1 MFQILQDNT
10 GKPVTSGGREIAMV
24 AQRGTGVMEAII
36 SDSTPISGLGTVS
49 TTGSSFTGADPF
61 PGVLSFTHTNG
72 TAANQVLMLFDS
84 FDANAVTRGLVVV
97 VPATKYG
104 SNAVV
109 KNFFQT
115 PFLFKGFNFAAS
127 NNAQLSQAL
136 NYGCAV
142 PSDSFTKQ
150 LIPTAN
156 SRNTANN
163 PLLLTFEGQILITGT
178 RGIFTTVLPGQ
189 SVTFDFYP
197 EAQFQGMVQ
206 K

>member
-61 PGVLSFTHTNG
+61 PGVLSFTHTNA

-84 FDANAVTRGLVVV
+84 FDANAVTRGLTVV
-97 VPATKYG
+97 VPTTNYG

-109 KNFFQT
+109 KNFFT
-115 PFLFKGFNFAAS
+115 FPFLFKGFNFAAS

-163 PLLLTFEGQILITGT
+163 PLLLTFEGQILLTGT
-178 RGIFTTVLPGQ
+178 RGIWVSVLAGQ

>member
-61 PGVLSFTHTNG
+61 PGVLSFTYNNPSAG
-72 TAANQVLMLFDS
+72 NQTLMLFDS
-84 FDANAVTRGLVVV
+84 YSANEITRGLVVV
-97 VPATKYG
+97 APNTNYG
-104 SNAVV
+104 NNAVV
-109 KNFFQT
+109 KQFFQT
-115 PFLFKGFNFAAS
+115 PFLFKGFNFSAS

-178 RGIFTTVLPGQ
+178 RGIFTTILPGQ

-206 K
+206 R

>member
-1 MFQILQDNT
+1 MFTILQDST
-10 GKPVTSGGREIAMV
+10 GRPVTSGDREIAAV
-24 AQRGTGVMEAII
+24 RQQGTGVMEAII

-49 TTGSSFTGADPF
+49 TTGSSLTGADPF
-61 PGVLSFTHTNG
+61 PGVLSFSYTNS
-72 TAANQVLMLFDS
+72 TASPVILMLFDA
-84 FDANAVTRGLVVV
+84 FDANAVTRGLTVVT
-97 VPATKYG
+97 PNTNYG

-109 KNFFQT
+109 KNFMQN
-115 PFLFKGFNFAAS
+115 PFLFKGFNFTAS
-127 NNAQLSQAL
+127 NTPQLSQAL

-178 RGIFTTVLPGQ
+178 RGIWTTVLASQ

-206 K
+206 R

>member
-1 MFQILQDNT
+1 MFTILQDNT
-10 GKPVTSGGREIAMV
+10 GQPVTSGGREIAMV

-49 TTGSSFTGADPF
+49 TTGTSFTGADPF
-61 PGVLSFTHTNG
+61 PGVLSFNYTNATLG
-72 TAANQVLMLFDS
+72 NQTLMLFDAFS
-84 FDANAVTRGLVVV
+84 ANEVTRGLTVVA
-97 VPATKYG
+97 PLTNYG

-115 PFLFKGFNFAAS
+115 PFLFKGFHFTAS
-127 NNAQLSQAL
+127 NTAQLSQAL

-163 PLLLTFEGQILITGT
+163 PLLLTFEGQILLTGT
-178 RGIFTTVLPGQ
+178 RGIWVTVLPSQ

-206 K
+206 R

>member
-1 MFQILQDNT
+1 MFTILQDST
-10 GKPVTSGGREIAMV
+10 GRPVTSGGREIAAV
-24 AQRGTGVMEAII
+24 RQQGTGVMEAII

-49 TTGSSFTGADPF
+49 TTGSSLTGADPF
-61 PGVLSFTHTNG
+61 PGVLSFSYTNS
-72 TAANQVLMLFDS
+72 TASPVILMLFDA
-84 FDANAVTRGLVVV
+84 FDANAVTRGLTVVT
-97 VPATKYG
+97 PATNYG

-109 KNFFQT
+109 KNFMQN
-115 PFLFKGFNFAAS
+115 PFLFKGFNFTAS
-127 NNAQLSQAL
+127 NTPQLSQAL

-178 RGIFTTVLPGQ
+178 RGIWTTVLASQ

-206 K
+206 R

>member
-61 PGVLSFTHTNG
+61 PGVLSFNHTNG
-72 TAANQVLMLFDS
+72 TGATQILMLFDA
-84 FDANAVTRGLVVV
+84 FDANQVTRGLTVVA
-97 VPATKYG
+97 PATNYG
-104 SNAVV
+104 TNAVV
-109 KNFFQT
+109 KNFFIT
-115 PFLFKGFNFAAS
+115 PFLFKGFNFTAS
-127 NNAQLSQAL
+127 NTAQLSQAL

-163 PLLLTFEGQILITGT
+163 PLLLTFEGQILLTGT
-178 RGIFTTVLPGQ
+178 RGIWVSVLAGQ

>member
-61 PGVLSFTHTNG
+61 PGVLSFNYTNP
-72 TAANQVLMLFDS
+72 TAANQTLMLFDS

-97 VPATKYG
+97 VPNTNYG
-104 SNAVV
+104 NNAVV

-115 PFLFKGFNFAAS
+115 PFLFKGFNFSES

-163 PLLLTFEGQILITGT
+163 PLLLTFEGQILLTGT

>member
-61 PGVLSFTHTNG
+61 PGVLSFTHTNT
-72 TAANQVLMLFDS
+72 TAANQILMLFDS
-84 FDANAVTRGLVVV
+84 FDANAVTRGLTVVA
-97 VPATKYG
+97 PTTNYG

-109 KNFFQT
+109 KNFFT
-115 PFLFKGFNFAAS
+115 FPFLFKGFNFAAS

-150 LIPTAN
+150 LIPTSN

>member
-1 MFQILQDNT
+1 MFTILQDNT
-10 GKPVTSGGREIAMV
+10 GQPVTSGGREIAMV

-61 PGVLSFTHTNG
+61 PGVLSFSFTNS
-72 TAANQVLMLFDS
+72 TAANVTLMLFDAFS
-84 FDANAVTRGLVVV
+84 ANEVTRGLTVV
-97 VPATKYG
+97 VPSTNYG

-115 PFLFKGFNFAAS
+115 AFLFKGFNFTAS
-127 NNAQLSQAL
+127 NTAQLSQAL
-136 NYGCAV
+136 NYCCAV

-178 RGIFTTVLPGQ
+178 RGIFTTVLPSQ

-206 K
+206 R

>member
-1 MFQILQDNT
+1 MFTILQDTT
-10 GKPVTSGGREIAMV
+10 GQPVTSGGREIAMV

-61 PGVLSFTHTNG
+61 PGVLSFNYTNG
-72 TAANQVLMLFDS
+72 TGATQILMLFDS
-84 FDANAVTRGLVVV
+84 FNANSVTRGLTVVT
-97 VPATKYG
+97 PATNYG

-109 KNFFQT
+109 QNFFQT
-115 PFLFKGFNFAAS
+115 PFLFKGFNYTAT
-127 NNAQLSQAL
+127 NTAQLSQAL

-163 PLLLTFEGQILITGT
+163 PLLLTFEGQILLTGT
-178 RGIFTTVLPGQ
+178 RGIWVNVLAGQ
-189 SVTFDFYP
+189 GVTFDFYP

>member
-1 MFQILQDNT
+1 MFTILQDNT
-10 GKPVTSGGREIAMV
+10 GQPVTSGGREIAMV

-61 PGVLSFTHTNG
+61 PGVLSFNYTNS
-72 TAANQVLMLFDS
+72 TASSTILMLFDG
-84 FDANAVTRGLVVV
+84 FDANAVTRSLTVVT
-97 VPATKYG
+97 PSTNYG

-109 KNFFQT
+109 KNFFRT
-115 PFLFKGFNFAAS
+115 PFLFKGFNFTAS
-127 NNAQLSQAL
+127 NTAQLSQAL

-142 PSDSFTKQ
+142 PSDNFTKQ

-178 RGIFTTVLPGQ
+178 RGIWVTVLPSQ

-197 EAQFQGMVQ
+197 EAQFMGMVQ
-206 K
+206 R

>member
-61 PGVLSFTHTNG
+61 PGVLSFSFTNPG
-72 TAANQVLMLFDS
+72 AVNLTLMLFDS
-84 FDANAVTRGLVVV
+84 FSANEITRGLTVS
-97 VPATKYG
+97 VPTTNYG
-104 SNAVV
+104 NNAVV
-109 KNFFQT
+109 KSFFQT
-115 PFLFKGFNFAAS
+115 PFLFKGFNFSAS

>member
-1 MFQILQDNT
+1 MYTILQDNSGRPIT
-10 GKPVTSGGREIAMV
+10 SAGKEIGMV

-36 SDSTPISGLGTVS
+36 SDNTPISGLGTIS
-49 TTGSSFTGADPF
+49 TTGASFTGADPF
-61 PGVLSFTHTNG
+61 PGVLTFQYTNG
-72 TAANQVLMLFDS
+72 TGATQILGLFDS
-84 FDANAVTRGLVVV
+84 FDANAVTRGLTFV
-97 VPATKYG
+97 VPTTYYG

-109 KNFFQT
+109 KNFFKT
-115 PFLFKGFNFAAS
+115 PFLFKGFNFTAS
-127 NNAQLSQAL
+127 NTAQLSQAL

-163 PLLLTFEGQILITGT
+163 PLLLTFEGQILMTGT
-178 RGIFTTVLPGQ
+178 RAIWTNVLAGQ

-206 K
+206 R